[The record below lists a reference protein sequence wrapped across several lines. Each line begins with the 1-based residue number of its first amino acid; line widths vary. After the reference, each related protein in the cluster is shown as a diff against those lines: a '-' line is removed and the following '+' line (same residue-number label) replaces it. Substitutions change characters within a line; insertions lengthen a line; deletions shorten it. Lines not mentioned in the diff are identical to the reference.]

1 LVGKKR
7 VATFERTLESTTSGK
22 KRPNSSCNESCLVCC
37 EEKKKKDDS
46 RKYRRYLRD
55 MSMANEV
62 PRESDEWDAM

>member
-1 LVGKKR
+1 M
-7 VATFERTLESTTSGK
+7 
-22 KRPNSSCNESCLVCC
+22 VCC